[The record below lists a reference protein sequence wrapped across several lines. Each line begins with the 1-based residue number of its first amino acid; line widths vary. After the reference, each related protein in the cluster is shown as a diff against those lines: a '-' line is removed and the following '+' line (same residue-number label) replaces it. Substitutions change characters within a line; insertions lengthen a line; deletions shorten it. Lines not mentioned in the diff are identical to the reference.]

1 MSAPTPTPTPARC
14 YRAGVGIVLI
24 DARRLVFV
32 ARRISMAQAWQMP
45 QGGIDGGEEPQAAA
59 GRELEEETG
68 VVSATVMAQT
78 PGWLAYDLPAH
89 LAARRWQGRY
99 RGQRQLWFAMRFDGT
114 DDEIDLCRGRHPEF
128 DAWRWAPPAAV
139 VAGAVAFKRDLYR
152 QVFRTFAQ
160 LLA

>member
-1 MSAPTPTPTPARC
+1 MSAAAGRGEAPR
-14 YRAGVGIVLI
+14 YREGVGVVLVNG
-24 DARRLVFV
+24 RRLVFA
-32 ARRISMAQAWQMP
+32 ARRIGMARAWQMP

-59 GRELEEETG
+59 LRELREETG
-68 VVSATVMAQT
+68 VVSATVVARA

-114 DDEIDLCRGRHPEF
+114 DDEIDLGRDRHPEF
-128 DAWRWAPPAAV
+128 DAWRWAAPDAV
-139 VAGAVAFKRDLYR
+139 VAAAVEFKRELYR
-152 QVFRTFAQ
+152 QVFRAFAH